1 MHGEKNTRIPPK
13 NAPKIETSSI
23 NESLQT
29 YIFNLCD
36 ISFNSSIGV
45 KMKQIGKIALL
56 ISAIPFL
63 TAKLIAAELL
73 MVEQQ
78 GCYYCL
84 EWKDQLGHIYSKTP
98 EGKFAPL
105 KTIDITDVDKISGL
119 KRDVIFTP
127 TFVLMENNKE
137 LGRLEGY
144 SSEDFFW
151 ELLEVILE
159 KETEYTAPKVI
170 KTID

>member
-13 NAPKIETSSI
+13 NAPKIDTSSI

-36 ISFNSSIGV
+36 ILVNSSIGV
-45 KMKQIGKIALL
+45 QMKQIGKIALL
-56 ISAIPFL
+56 ISAIPIL
-63 TAKLIAAELL
+63 STKLIAAELL

-105 KTIDITDVDKISGL
+105 KPIDITDVDKISGL

-151 ELLEVILE
+151 ELLEAVS
-159 KETEYTAPKVI
+159 YTHLTLPTKRIV
-170 KTID
+170 

>member
-1 MHGEKNTRIPPK
+1 M
-13 NAPKIETSSI
+13 
-23 NESLQT
+23 
-29 YIFNLCD
+29 NLVKK
-36 ISFNSSIGV
+36 ISF
-45 KMKQIGKIALL
+45 LF
-56 ISAIPFL
+56 FL
-63 TAKLIAAELL
+63 TLFLSGSLKAAELI

-84 EWKDQLGHIYSKTP
+84 EWKDQLGHIYPKTP

-105 KTIDITDVDKISGL
+105 KTVDITEVDKIEGL

-127 TFVLMENNKE
+127 TFILMENHKE

-159 KETEYTAPKVI
+159 KETDYVVPQVT
-170 KTID
+170 KTNN

>member
-1 MHGEKNTRIPPK
+1 
-13 NAPKIETSSI
+13 
-23 NESLQT
+23 
-29 YIFNLCD
+29 
-36 ISFNSSIGV
+36 
-45 KMKQIGKIALL
+45 MKQIGKIALL
-56 ISAIPFL
+56 ISAIPIL
-63 TAKLIAAELL
+63 STKLIAAELL

-105 KTIDITDVDKISGL
+105 KPIDITEVDKVSGL

-159 KETEYTAPKVI
+159 KETEYTASKVI
-170 KTID
+170 KTIN

>member
-1 MHGEKNTRIPPK
+1 MI
-13 NAPKIETSSI
+13 
-23 NESLQT
+23 
-29 YIFNLCD
+29 
-36 ISFNSSIGV
+36 NSSIGV
-45 KMKQIGKIALL
+45 KMNQLKKIGLL
-56 ISAIPFL
+56 IYTIPIL
-63 TAKLIAAELL
+63 SGNLMAAELI

-84 EWKDQLGHIYSKTP
+84 EWKDQLGHIYPKTP
-98 EGKFAPL
+98 EGKYAPL
-105 KTIDITDVDKISGL
+105 KTIDITEVDELKGL

-127 TFVLMENNKE
+127 TFVLMENEME

-159 KETEYTAPKVI
+159 KETEYTAPKVLKKI
-170 KTID
+170 N

>member
-1 MHGEKNTRIPPK
+1 MNP
-13 NAPKIETSSI
+13 
-23 NESLQT
+23 
-29 YIFNLCD
+29 
-36 ISFNSSIGV
+36 SIGV
-45 KMKQIGKIALL
+45 KMNQIRTISFL
-56 ISAIPFL
+56 INSMPFL
-63 TAKLIAAELL
+63 AGNLMAAELI

-84 EWKDQLGHIYSKTP
+84 EWKDQLGHIYPKTP
-98 EGKFAPL
+98 EGKYAPL
-105 KTIDITDVDKISGL
+105 KTVDITEVDKLKGL
-119 KRDVIFTP
+119 QRDVIFTP
-127 TFVLMENNKE
+127 TFVLMENDRE

-159 KETEYTAPKVI
+159 KETEYTAPKVV

>member
-1 MHGEKNTRIPPK
+1 M
-13 NAPKIETSSI
+13 
-23 NESLQT
+23 
-29 YIFNLCD
+29 NLVKK
-36 ISFNSSIGV
+36 ISF
-45 KMKQIGKIALL
+45 LF
-56 ISAIPFL
+56 FL
-63 TAKLIAAELL
+63 TLFLSGSLKAAELI

-84 EWKDQLGHIYSKTP
+84 EWKDQLGHIYPKTP

-105 KTIDITDVDKISGL
+105 KTIDITEVDKIKGL

-127 TFVLMENNKE
+127 TFVLMENHKE

-159 KETEYTAPKVI
+159 KETDYVVPQVT
-170 KTID
+170 KTNN

>member
-1 MHGEKNTRIPPK
+1 M
-13 NAPKIETSSI
+13 
-23 NESLQT
+23 
-29 YIFNLCD
+29 NLVKK
-36 ISFNSSIGV
+36 ISF
-45 KMKQIGKIALL
+45 LF
-56 ISAIPFL
+56 FL
-63 TAKLIAAELL
+63 TLFLSGSLKAAELI

-84 EWKDQLGHIYSKTP
+84 EWKDQLGHIYPKTP

-105 KTIDITDVDKISGL
+105 KTIDITEVDNIEGL
-119 KRDVIFTP
+119 KRDVIFAP
-127 TFVLMENNKE
+127 TFLLMENHKE

-159 KETEYTAPKVI
+159 KETDYVVPQAT
-170 KTID
+170 KTNN

>member
-1 MHGEKNTRIPPK
+1 M
-13 NAPKIETSSI
+13 
-23 NESLQT
+23 
-29 YIFNLCD
+29 NLVKK
-36 ISFNSSIGV
+36 ISF
-45 KMKQIGKIALL
+45 LF
-56 ISAIPFL
+56 FL
-63 TAKLIAAELL
+63 TLFLSGSLKAAELI

-84 EWKDQLGHIYSKTP
+84 EWKDQLGHIYPKTP

-105 KTIDITDVDKISGL
+105 KTIDITEVDKIEGL
-119 KRDVIFTP
+119 NRDVIFTP
-127 TFVLMENNKE
+127 TFVLMENHKE

-159 KETEYTAPKVI
+159 KETDYVVPQVT
-170 KTID
+170 KTNN